1 MAGIFDASASPLY
14 FVLLLALGGGSIF
27 AGVRFARFAFVA
39 YGVIYGYI
47 GISDAILRNTHVFTA
62 VLAYIAVSATAV
74 IVFLVV
80 LARRFGRDA

>member
-1 MAGIFDASASPLY
+1 
-14 FVLLLALGGGSIF
+14 
-27 AGVRFARFAFVA
+27 
-39 YGVIYGYI
+39 
-47 GISDAILRNTHVFTA
+47 